1 MRLVMIGVLFLV
13 GIGLVASEGVT
24 AQENDQ
30 AEGRLVSLVL
40 LPYAGVSDNPR
51 EIRLPVSPM
60 AGMRA
65 AAEIRI
71 PLPTPVQ
78 LAAFVGGAGSILAVN
93 SEAGLEMDY
102 LTTVEGGIRVDVPSQ
117 PYLIGFVGRAYPV
130 ANRTYDTEAR
140 KWLGGDSVVYG
151 WGAGLSPVV
160 GRSSFNIEGR
170 YRRDQRFDA
179 HLDESFEILLGFPT
193 RIRW

>member
-1 MRLVMIGVLFLV
+1 MRPVAIGVLVLM
-13 GIGLVASEGVT
+13 GLGLTAAGGVT
-24 AQENDQ
+24 AQEDDQ
-30 AEGRLVSLVL
+30 DEGRLVELVL
-40 LPYAGVSDNPR
+40 LPYAGVADNPR
-51 EIRLPVSPM
+51 ETRLPVSPM

-71 PLPTPVQ
+71 PLSGPVG
-78 LAAFVGGAGSILAVN
+78 LAAFLGGAGSILAVN

-102 LTTVEGGIRVDVPSQ
+102 LTTVVGGIKVDVPGQ
-117 PYLIGFVGRAYPV
+117 PYLIGFFGRAYPV

-140 KWLGGDSVVYG
+140 KWVGGDSVVYG

-170 YRRDQRFDA
+170 YRRDQRMEA
-179 HLDESFEILLGFPT
+179 HLDESFEILVGFPT
-193 RIRW
+193 RIGW

>member
-1 MRLVMIGVLFLV
+1 MRPVAIGVLTFL
-13 GIGLVASEGVT
+13 GLGLIAAGGVA
-24 AQENDQ
+24 AQEDDQ

-40 LPYAGVSDNPR
+40 LPYAGVADNPR
-51 EIRLPVSPM
+51 EVRLPVSPM

-65 AAEIRI
+65 AAEIRL

-78 LAAFVGGAGSILAVN
+78 LVAFLGGAGSILAVN
-93 SEAGLEMDY
+93 GEAGLEMDY
-102 LTTVEGGIRVDVPSQ
+102 LTTVEGGIRVDVPGQ
-117 PYLIGFVGRAYPV
+117 PYLIGFFGRAYPV
-130 ANRTYDTEAR
+130 ANRTYDTETR

-193 RIRW
+193 RVSW